1 MKGKASE
8 YLELG
13 MWVKI
18 EKKVIEIKGLSRLKP
33 LIFITLDVFLKYL
46 TPFFIVYILTSQ
58 QPFR

>member
-18 EKKVIEIKGLSRLKP
+18 EKKVIGIKGLSQLKP
-33 LIFITLDVFLKYL
+33 LIFIILDVFLKYL
-46 TPFFIVYILTSQ
+46 TPFFIV
-58 QPFR
+58 